1 MKLHKLIK
9 REFRRDGKSGHVVGD
24 VNAAVAA
31 NVNEPGPSHTHVS
44 SRQRVVQ
51 RSGRRS
57 AREDAEATGESNEP
71 EDGEGGI
78 A

>member
-44 SRQRVVQ
+44 SRQRIVQ
-51 RSGRRS
+51 RSGRSS
-57 AREDAEATGESNEP
+57 APEQGEPTGGSNEP
-71 EDGEGGI
+71 QGG
-78 A
+78 

>member
-9 REFRRDGKSGHVVGD
+9 REIRRDGKSGQVVAD

-31 NVNEPGPSHTHVS
+31 NVNEPGPSHTHVT
-44 SRQRVVQ
+44 SRQRIVQ

-57 AREDAEATGESNEP
+57 ATDHGTTTGESNEP
-71 EDGEGGI
+71 RDG
-78 A
+78 

>member
-9 REFRRDGKSGHVVGD
+9 REIRRDGKSGHVVGD

-44 SRQRVVQ
+44 SRQRIVQ
-51 RSGRRS
+51 RSGGRS
-57 AREDAEATGESNEP
+57 AAEQGDSTGESNEP
-71 EDGEGGI
+71 RDG
-78 A
+78 